1 MKDIISEAL
10 SRQVAMALDA
20 SGGVRALYGEPISYG
35 DEEIVPIARITLE
48 LTANAEGSGSG
59 KSGLAALARSSGGG
73 GGTAGAGVRVHI
85 DPVGFLRQQ
94 AGELVFVPLESRQ
107 H

>member
-10 SRQVAMALDA
+10 GRQVAMALDA

-35 DEEIVPIARITLE
+35 DEEIVPIGRITLE
-48 LTANAEGSGSG
+48 LGANAEGSGGG
-59 KSGLAALARSSGGG
+59 KSGLASLGRSSGGG
-73 GGTAGAGVRVHI
+73 GGTAAAGVRVHI
-85 DPVGFLRQQ
+85 EPLGFLRQHE
-94 AGELVFVPLESRQ
+94 GELVFVPLEARP